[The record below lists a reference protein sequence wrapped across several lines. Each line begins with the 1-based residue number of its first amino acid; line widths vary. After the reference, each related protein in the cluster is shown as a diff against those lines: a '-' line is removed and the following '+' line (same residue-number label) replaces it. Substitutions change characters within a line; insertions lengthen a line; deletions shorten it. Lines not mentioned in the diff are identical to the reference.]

1 MKNITITTQLS
12 VFNSITELPND
23 ATTNGKRSPP
33 EKAYAPYSK
42 FKVGTAIL
50 LDNGEII
57 LGSNQENAA
66 SLRTMRRE

>member
-1 MKNITITTQLS
+1 MT
-12 VFNSITELPND
+12 
-23 ATTNGKRSPP
+23 TTNGKRSPQ

-50 LDNGEII
+50 LDGEII

-66 SLRTMRRE
+66 SLRTMRREVASLRGWMYQMPK